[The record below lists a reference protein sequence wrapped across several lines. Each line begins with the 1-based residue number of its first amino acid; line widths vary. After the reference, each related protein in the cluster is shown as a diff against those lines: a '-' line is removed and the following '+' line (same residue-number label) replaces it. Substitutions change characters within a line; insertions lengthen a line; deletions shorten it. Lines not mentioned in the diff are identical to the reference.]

1 MFLASAY
8 LHIPDGLLSLF
19 ISLAAWLLA
28 VVAVAV
34 AVQRAQRDLDER
46 LVPLAG
52 IMAAFIFAGQMLNF
66 PVAGGTSGHLVG
78 AALAA
83 IVLGPSLGILVMTAV
98 IALQALLFQDG
109 GLLAMGA
116 NILVMGV
123 VPALVGYGLYRAVA
137 GAAAA
142 RKSRGLQLAGAAVAA
157 WLSVMAAALLTALM
171 LGFSNTV
178 SFAVVV
184 PVMLGIHT
192 LIGIGEALI
201 SVAALAFILN
211 ARPQLLEQSAAQGG
225 RGWVG
230 AGLILSL
237 LVVLLAPLASG
248 FPDGLEWAA
257 EQAGFLERAQDAPY
271 TLLPDYTIPFLGET
285 ALSTIIAGIV
295 GALIVAAIVFAAARS
310 LRRGGEAG
318 DARHSAL

>member
-1 MFLASAY
+1 MFVASAL
-8 LHIPDGLLSLF
+8 LHIPDGLLSLL
-19 ISLAAWLLA
+19 ISLLAWTLA
-28 VVAVAV
+28 IVAVAI
-34 AVQRAQRDLDER
+34 AVRRAQDQLDER
-46 LVPLAG
+46 LAPLAG
-52 IMAAFIFAGQMLNF
+52 IMAAFIFAGQMINF
-66 PVAGGTSGHLVG
+66 PVAFGTSGHLVG

-123 VPALVGYGLYRAVA
+123 APALVGYGIYRLAARA
-137 GAAAA
+137 GRGARLAAAA
-142 RKSRGLQLAGAAVAA
+142 VGA
-157 WLSVMAAALLTALM
+157 WLSVMAAALLTALL

-184 PVMLGIHT
+184 PVMLGVHA

-201 SVAALAFILN
+201 TVAALGFILRS
-211 ARPQLLEQSAAQGG
+211 RPQLLEQSAALGG
-225 RGWVG
+225 RGWVA
-230 AGLILSL
+230 AGLLLSL

-257 EQAGFLERAQDAPY
+257 ESAGFLERAQEAPY
-271 TLLPDYTIPFLGET
+271 TLLPDYTIPLLGET
-285 ALSTIIAGIV
+285 ALSTIVAGV
-295 GALIVAAIVFAAARS
+295 LGALMVTAIVFGLARL
-310 LRRGGEAG
+310 LRRPRG
-318 DARHSAL
+318 SAVGRPSA